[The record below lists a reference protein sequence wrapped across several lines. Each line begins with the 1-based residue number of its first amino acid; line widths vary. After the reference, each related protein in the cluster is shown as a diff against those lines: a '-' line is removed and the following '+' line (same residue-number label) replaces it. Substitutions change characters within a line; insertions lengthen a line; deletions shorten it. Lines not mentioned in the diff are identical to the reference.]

1 MSAAPPSRRSGRH
14 LLPILLIC
22 MVLLV
27 AVFIVLTVAAHAE
40 LHHHIYESRA
50 VVGEWRRT

>member
-1 MSAAPPSRRSGRH
+1 
-14 LLPILLIC
+14 